1 MNNKTPLLR
10 KDKMKASTIRKAMVE
25 AAEFIE
31 LGAILLPLF
40 VADTIMLAYFL
51 Q

>member
-1 MNNKTPLLR
+1 
-10 KDKMKASTIRKAMVE
+10 MKASTIRKTKVE
-25 AAEFIE
+25 AVAFIE